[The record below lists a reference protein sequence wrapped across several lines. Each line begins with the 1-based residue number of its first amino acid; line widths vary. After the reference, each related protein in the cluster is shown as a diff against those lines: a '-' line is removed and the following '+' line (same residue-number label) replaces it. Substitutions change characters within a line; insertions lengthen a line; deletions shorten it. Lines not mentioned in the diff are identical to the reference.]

1 MDEDGFSASGD
12 GPASGAGK
20 GGLRQRGTE
29 KHASHKNG
37 ANKNGPKKNGPKK
50 RAPLDQTALK
60 DLALAYAARFATT
73 GAKLEA
79 YLARKIRERGV
90 APDEDGRVGE
100 LDVAGLTARLVEL
113 GYVDDDAYARA
124 KSRDLTARGYG
135 ARRVEQA
142 LWAAGVDE
150 NVRGDHAPGEVESRR
165 AAMLLAKKRRFGPYG
180 SGFGDDR
187 GDAAGGDFDGDLDG
201 DLERDAGDLREARR
215 KMREKQVAAMLRAGH
230 QYHHVGFILDANNVR
245 DIEQWLEEAEAEAAQ
260 DADEARRFSHQPGDP
275 FDQGSWD

>member
-12 GPASGAGK
+12 GPTSGAGK
-20 GGLRQRGTE
+20 GGRRQRGTE

-37 ANKNGPKKNGPKK
+37 PNKNGPKK

-60 DLALAYAARFATT
+60 DLALSYAARFATT

-100 LDVAGLTARLVEL
+100 LDVAGLIERLVEL

-150 NVRGDHAPGEVESRR
+150 NVRGDHAPAEVESRR

-180 SGFGDDR
+180 PDFGDDG
-187 GDAAGGDFDGDLDG
+187 GDAADGDLDG
-201 DLERDAGDLREARR
+201 NLDGDAGDLREARR

-230 QYHHVGFILDANNVR
+230 QYHHVGFILDAHNVR
-245 DIEQWLEEAEAEAAQ
+245 DVEQWLEEAEAEAAQ
-260 DADEARRFSHQPGDP
+260 DADEARRSSHQLGDP